1 VLLES
6 VVMKRI
12 VDFRSDTVT
21 KPTLAMRKAMA
32 EAQVGDDVLGE
43 DPTANRLETMAAEML
58 GKEAGLFVSS
68 GTMGN
73 LVAILSH
80 CRWGDEVIAGD
91 RTHLYNAEAGGA
103 SALGGVSYHP
113 LRNNESGMIDLVDLE
128 QAVRPAD
135 GHYAPTRMIA
145 LENTH
150 NFYGGLVLTPDDIGS
165 VSNIAR
171 SHEIPLHIDGAR
183 IFNAAVYLEMSVAEL
198 VKDADSVTFCLSKG
212 LGAPIGS
219 VLCGG
224 HETVERGRRMRKM
237 LGGAMRQVGVVAAAG
252 IVALETMVE
261 RLGDDHANARRLAVG
276 LSKIPGI
283 SIDPDSFPTNLVFF
297 TVDTDRQS
305 ELARCLD
312 ERGVKVLPRS
322 PRWRMVAH
330 NDISTDDVDYALDVI
345 DNTVRD
351 FAIS

>member
-1 VLLES
+1 
-6 VVMKRI
+6 MKRT

-21 KPTLAMRKAMA
+21 KPTPAMRKAMA
-32 EAQVGDDVLGE
+32 EAEVGDDVLGE
-43 DPTANRLETMAAEML
+43 DPTANRLEAMAAEML

-73 LVAILSH
+73 LVAILVH

-91 RTHLYNAEAGGA
+91 RTHLFNAEAGGA

-113 LRNNESGMIDLVDLE
+113 LRNDENGMLDPVDVE
-128 QAVRPAD
+128 RAVRPAD

-150 NFYGGLVLTPDDIGS
+150 NFCGGAVLTPDDIEL
-165 VSNIAR
+165 VANIAK

-183 IFNAAVYLEMSVAEL
+183 IFNAAVYLEMPAAEL
-198 VKDADSVTFCLSKG
+198 VKQADSITFCLSKG

-219 VLCGG
+219 VLCGS
-224 HETVERGRRMRKM
+224 HEDIDRGRRMRKM

-261 RLGDDHANARRLAVG
+261 RLADDHSNARRLAVG

-283 SIDPDSFPTNLVFF
+283 SIDPDGLPTNLVFF
-297 TVDTDRQS
+297 TVDTDRPT
-305 ELARCLD
+305 ELARRLA
-312 ERGVKVLPRS
+312 EQGVRVLPRT

-330 NDISTDDVDYALDVI
+330 NDITSDDVDYALDVI
-345 DNTVRD
+345 ETTVRE
-351 FAIS
+351 FVTA

>member
-1 VLLES
+1 
-6 VVMKRI
+6 MKRT

-21 KPTLAMRKAMA
+21 KPTPAMRKAMA
-32 EAQVGDDVLGE
+32 EAEVGDDVMGE
-43 DPTANRLETMAAEML
+43 DPTANRLEAMAAEML

-73 LVAILSH
+73 LVAILVH

-91 RTHLYNAEAGGA
+91 RTHLFNAEAGGA

-113 LRNNESGMIDLVDLE
+113 LRNDDRGMLDLVELE
-128 QAVRPAD
+128 QAVRPTD

-150 NFYGGLVLTPDDIGS
+150 NFYGGAVLTPDDIES
-165 VSNIAR
+165 VANIAK

-183 IFNAAVYLEMSVAEL
+183 IFNAAVYLEMPAAEL
-198 VKDADSVTFCLSKG
+198 VKEADSITFCLSKG

-219 VLCGG
+219 VLCGS
-224 HETVERGRRMRKM
+224 HEDMDRGRRMRKM

-261 RLGDDHANARRLAVG
+261 RLADDHSNARRLAVG

-283 SIDPDSFPTNLVFF
+283 SIDPDGLPTNLVFF
-297 TVDTDRQS
+297 TVDADRPT
-305 ELARCLD
+305 ELARRLA
-312 ERGVKVLPRS
+312 ERGVKVLART

-330 NDISTDDVDYALDVI
+330 NDITSDDVDYALDVFE
-345 DNTVRD
+345 NTVPEFVR
-351 FAIS
+351 A